1 MTTKHLKMLES
12 EENME
17 DKSKK
22 YFNAIEN
29 ALAGPAGYSS
39 KTGRKIKKYRAS
51 SLFFHRGWT
60 GRILAFYSV
69 KSYVSGRRLGNRNVG
84 IPASLGS
91 YLVRTYGSHPADS
104 KQAKKI

>member
-12 EENME
+12 EENMK

-39 KTGRKIKKYRAS
+39 RRQQTSQKNIAFQAYFLGLAGPAGFEPANAGTKTQCLTA
-51 SLFFHRGWT
+51 W
-60 GRILAFYSV
+60 
-69 KSYVSGRRLGNRNVG
+69 RRSNLQVF
-84 IPASLGS
+84 
-91 YLVRTYGSHPADS
+91 
-104 KQAKKI
+104 

>member
-29 ALAGPAGYSS
+29 ALAGPAG
-39 KTGRKIKKYRAS
+39 
-51 SLFFHRGWT
+51 F
-60 GRILAFYSV
+60 V
-69 KSYVSGRRLGNRNVG
+69 
-84 IPASLGS
+84 ASLRSPTTPGVGS
-91 YLVRTYGSHPADS
+91 KNPKQDLGFLLTSYGVRTYGSRSANR
-104 KQAKKI
+104 

>member
-29 ALAGPAGYSS
+29 ALAGPAGYS
-39 KTGRKIKKYRAS
+39 
-51 SLFFHRGWT
+51 
-60 GRILAFYSV
+60 
-69 KSYVSGRRLGNRNVG
+69 
-84 IPASLGS
+84 
-91 YLVRTYGSHPADS
+91 LVTL
-104 KQAKKI
+104 

>member
-29 ALAGPAGYSS
+29 ALACHSNTNSRIKAT
-39 KTGRKIKKYRAS
+39 KTALSLAEVRLLTERGKKNAALAAS
-51 SLFFHRGWT
+51 IFEWRC
-60 GRILAFYSV
+60 A
-69 KSYVSGRRLGNRNVG
+69 RL
-84 IPASLGS
+84 
-91 YLVRTYGSHPADS
+91 DS
-104 KQAKKI
+104 N